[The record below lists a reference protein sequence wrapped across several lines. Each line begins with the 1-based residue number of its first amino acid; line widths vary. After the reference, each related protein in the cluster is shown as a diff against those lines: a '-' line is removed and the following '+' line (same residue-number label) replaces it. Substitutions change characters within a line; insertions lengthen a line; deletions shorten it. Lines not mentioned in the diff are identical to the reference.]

1 MKNKI
6 KKTEELISYYFNNS
20 KSIEDNDIPFYHP
33 NIPDNF
39 SLFCSEFEYR
49 QILRHLKT
57 KEYKLQLEE
66 KKLKMEEE
74 QKLKT
79 EPEPNKKNFLCQICK
94 ARFDNYI
101 EHIRSNMHKKNKKKF
116 DIAYINIKN
125 TFNRIVENNKSKNV
139 NNINNNNEVINNHK
153 KNELFKNKN
162 NNLNIFENNLFIS
175 TKEDSISVKEENRII
190 KGDITN
196 LEKITE
202 KEVNEKNQQNKK
214 KDSSISV
221 NEILT
226 ILNTIEIKQY
236 ASLKKRKKN
245 KLNVKYVNDNDY
257 LGDFK
262 KITGKIGYYNN
273 LLIQLND

>member
-1 MKNKI
+1 
-6 KKTEELISYYFNNS
+6 
-20 KSIEDNDIPFYHP
+20 
-33 NIPDNF
+33 
-39 SLFCSEFEYR
+39 
-49 QILRHLKT
+49 
-57 KEYKLQLEE
+57 
-66 KKLKMEEE
+66 MEEE

-139 NNINNNNEVINNHK
+139 NNINNNNEAINNHK

-245 KLNVKYVNDNDY
+245 KLNVKYKFIKTI
-257 LGDFK
+257 LF
-262 KITGKIGYYNN
+262 I
-273 LLIQLND
+273 